1 MQWLSRRE
9 LHGLLKAHYS
19 KLKVLALCEEK
30 KKKKNILLS
39 FPWQDTAT
47 LNEPHKTA
55 KTTIYKLIR
64 VHEQLT
70 FPSLTQLLQVSAF
83 GVH

>member
-9 LHGLLKAHYS
+9 VHGLLKAHYS
-19 KLKVLALCEEK
+19 KLKVLALWR

-47 LNEPHKTA
+47 LDEPHKTA

-70 FPSLTQLLQVSAF
+70 FPNLTQLLQVSAF